1 MNNEQIVFNKVP
13 DGMPQDDTF
22 KYEDIDVIEPSEN
35 ELQLK
40 TLYIS
45 VDPYMRGRMTNAD
58 SYVDPFKQGEPF
70 NGHTVSKVLKSKDS
84 NFDEGDIVVGML
96 LGKNKQ

>member
-1 MNNEQIVFNKVP
+1 MIAIELFRKHKSINNYYKDDDDMNNEQIIFNKVP

-45 VDPYMRGRMTNAD
+45 VDPYMRD
-58 SYVDPFKQGEPF
+58 V
-70 NGHTVSKVLKSKDS
+70 
-84 NFDEGDIVVGML
+84 
-96 LGKNKQ
+96 